1 MPFIPFNGC
10 VRSTLLY
17 VCDGQILAN
26 TLHFVITP
34 PITLTQMNNLNT
46 ALHTWYTASLKP
58 QLTAA
63 IALTGINTIDLTTVS
78 SPGAFLPISPIEP
91 GTAGGSPLPANVSWV
106 STLRT
111 GLRGRAYRG
120 RWYHPTIAA
129 GYQTGVSAITAGAV
143 AAIQAALAQLL
154 TPANVANFTWAVA
167 SRFLN
172 KLPRA
177 TGVTTSITSVAGDL
191 TLDSQRRRLPGRG
204 A

>member
-10 VRSTLLY
+10 VRASLLY
-17 VCDGQILAN
+17 LCDGQILAN
-26 TLHFVITP
+26 TLHFTITP
-34 PITLTQMNNLNT
+34 PITAGQMSNLAT

-58 QLTAA
+58 NLTGTV
-63 IALTGINTIDLTTVS
+63 ALTGINIIDLTTQN
-78 SPGAFLPISPIEP
+78 SPGFFLPITPIEP
-91 GTAGGSPLPANVSWV
+91 GSGAGLTLPANVSWV
-106 STLRT
+106 ATLRT
-111 GLRGRAYRG
+111 GQRGRAYRG
-120 RWYHPTIAA
+120 RFYTPTVA
-129 GYQTGVSAITAGAV
+129 GGFQTGVNAITAAAV
-143 AAIQAALAQLL
+143 AAIQAALGQLL

-177 TGVTTSITSVAGDL
+177 TGITTPITSIAGDL

>member
-10 VRSTLLY
+10 VRASLLY
-17 VCDGQILAN
+17 LCDGQILAN

-34 PITLTQMNNLNT
+34 PVTVGAMNNLAT

-58 QLTAA
+58 QITAA
-63 IALTGINTIDLTTVS
+63 VALTGINIIDLTS
-78 SPGAFLPISPIEP
+78 QNAPGVFLPITPIEL
-91 GTAGGSPLPANVSWV
+91 GTAGGAPLPANVSWV

-111 GLRGRAYRG
+111 GNRGRAYRG
-120 RWYHPTIAA
+120 RWYHPTVAASFAA
-129 GYQTGVSAITAGAV
+129 GVSGISAAAV
-143 AAIQAALAQLL
+143 AAIQAALGQLL

-172 KLPRA
+172 KLPRS
-177 TGVTTSITSVAGDL
+177 TGITTAITSVAGDL